1 MKLQVFIRITFLTLL
16 FSIYAFPQTDNVK
29 YTQMTETEKLRFI
42 ENRSNEFLGLFRTVG
57 TYQIDD
63 EGTKAVKQF
72 VDSYVRRNSTKKTPS
87 SKCSFGD
94 DLATVLKRGKLYA
107 PDIKSAFIEKE
118 FPAQVG
124 LYIAMIESEFCP
136 CLQAPTGTLG
146 MFQFVATTGSM
157 YGINTVRGA
166 TPQKPDD
173 RCKVKSAATGGA
185 AYFKKLADMDFGN
198 NAIGIPFAISA
209 YNSGE
214 GMMKKLVRISNLNK
228 NDTFTYWEMRKFD
241 FNSLPED
248 EMNKG
253 AINQFQMESSKYFPK
268 FLAAMIIGE
277 NPKTFGIEMNP
288 LSQN

>member
-1 MKLQVFIRITFLTLL
+1 MKLRLFVPIILLLMTFSVF
-16 FSIYAFPQTDNVK
+16 AQTDNVK

-42 ENRSNEFLGLFRTVG
+42 ENRTNEFLGLFRTVG
-57 TYQIDD
+57 VYQIEED
-63 EGTKAVKQF
+63 GIKAVKQYL
-72 VDSYVRRNSTKKTPS
+72 DSYIRRNSIKKTPS
-87 SKCSFGD
+87 AKCSFGD
-94 DLATVLKRGKLYA
+94 DLPTILKRGKLYA
-107 PDIKSAFIEKE
+107 TDIKSAFIEKE

-136 CLQAPTGTLG
+136 CLQAPTGALG
-146 MFQFVATTGSM
+146 MFQLVASTGSL
-157 YGINTVRGA
+157 YGINTIRGA

-173 RCKVKSAATGGA
+173 RCKVKSAAAGGS
-185 AYFKKLADMDFGN
+185 AYLKKMADMDFGN

-214 GMMKKLVRISNLNK
+214 GIMKKLRSISNPDNK
-228 NDTFTYWEMRKFD
+228 DTFTYWEMRRFD
-241 FNSLPED
+241 FNSIPED

-253 AINQFQMESSKYFPK
+253 AINQFQMENFKYFPK